1 MKYVTETWDS
11 LEPFPVPVQGGFFQ
25 YFSILEFF
33 SAQPKLQFETFFFF
47 FFFFVIPKNLQ
58 WIEKCKLVTILM
70 IVFFCRYL
78 PPEIGCLE
86 KLEDL
91 DLSFNKLKR
100 LPDHVAALSAL
111 KSLKVSNNKLI
122 ELPSG
127 LSCLQSLENLDLSNN
142 RLTSLRSLKLD
153 SMPTLQNLNLQVL
166 FDTWVLSTFYF
177 NFFFPL
183 DVAISFLQ

>member
-1 MKYVTETWDS
+1 MKYVTVTWDS

-25 YFSILEFF
+25 YFIILEFF
-33 SAQPKLQFETFFFF
+33 SAQPKLQFETFFF

-70 IVFFCRYL
+70 IFFFCRYL

-91 DLSFNKLKR
+91 DLSFNKLKS